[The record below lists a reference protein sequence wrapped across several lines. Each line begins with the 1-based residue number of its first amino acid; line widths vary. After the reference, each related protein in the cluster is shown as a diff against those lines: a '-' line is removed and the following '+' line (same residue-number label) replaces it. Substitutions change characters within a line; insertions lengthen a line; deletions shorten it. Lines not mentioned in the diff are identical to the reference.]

1 MWMINSV
8 ISSVTENTHAWMDVH
23 PWSLVLRILKDT
35 PGFALHHD
43 VMTLL
48 PPEPLRGPLSPML
61 GHQCTFQTLEEKE
74 KQRCKHKD
82 TVNPHLSR
90 GQDQTPTCCKSGASS
105 KAVILNSW
113 RNAGRRSR
121 MRPALGSRWLRLDT
135 TSSRA
140 LSRVLASAG
149 SRVSKETQH
158 DITNAG
164 PGTS

>member
-1 MWMINSV
+1 MINSV
-8 ISSVTENTHAWMDVH
+8 ISSVTENTRAWMDVH

-61 GHQCTFQTLEEKE
+61 GHQCTFQTLEERE

-113 RNAGRRSR
+113 RNAGRHSR